1 MNFSRIENRNKEL
14 EKLYFAC
21 TKEEAIT
28 YHNESTYEY
37 YAGEYTQWLEHK
49 VEELTK
55 LVGENCRNK

>member
-37 YAGEYTQWLEHK
+37 YAEEYTQK
-49 VEELTK
+49 
-55 LVGENCRNK
+55 